1 MLLHSKVTSE
11 GGGSG
16 SCGTA
21 NYKINRPTIT
31 EKLYYSVKAIF
42 LKRSVERKEHF
53 VFEVIKDTNGEAGE
67 KTLSEAIDIC
77 AEMLTDFKF
86 QGSNQLFQHTLSM
99 RLSEVMKNVLL
110 KNEDVIPLEGGE
122 LNE

>member
-11 GGGSG
+11 GGGGGG
-16 SCGTA
+16 SVCDF
-21 NYKINRPTIT
+21 KIKLPTIT

-42 LKRSVERKEHF
+42 LKRSIERKEHF
-53 VFEVIKDTNGEAGE
+53 VFEVLKDTNGEAGE